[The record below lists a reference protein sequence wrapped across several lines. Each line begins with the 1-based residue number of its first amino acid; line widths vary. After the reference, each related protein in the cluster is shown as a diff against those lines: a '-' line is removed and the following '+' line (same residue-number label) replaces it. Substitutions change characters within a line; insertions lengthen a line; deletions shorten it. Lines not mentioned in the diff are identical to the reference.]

1 MVGQKQGPAAAA
13 SQRLKKLLP
22 EWFLVMFLVCFE
34 VWLGRTAADK
44 PSCAAPQ
51 RRLGYTICWP
61 AQTRPDPSKSN
72 SFSLCCDY
80 GCIVSETVFTCVP
93 VSLWPRRVNALALSG
108 ACCSHTSSV

>member
-13 SQRLKKLLP
+13 PRRLKKLLP
-22 EWFLVMFLVCFE
+22 EWFLVMFFVCLE

-51 RRLGYTICWP
+51 RRLGYTFCWP

-72 SFSLCCDY
+72 SFSLCCDC
-80 GCIVSETVFTCVP
+80 GCIFSETIFKCVP
-93 VSLWPRRVNALALSG
+93 VATPRKRVVPVWCLLQP
-108 ACCSHTSSV
+108 HIK